1 MKKIIAIILIQFLL
15 ITPALANSNTIKIS
29 INNNL
34 EEVSNIDKNLVTRKE
49 IFNYYAHV
57 FREHTP
63 ASYKYINLEYTD
75 VAE

>member
-1 MKKIIAIILIQFLL
+1 MKKIIAILLIQFLL

-29 INNNL
+29 SNNI
-34 EEVSNIDKNLVTRKE
+34 EKTSNINKTLVTRKE
-49 IFNYYAHV
+49 IFNYYAHI